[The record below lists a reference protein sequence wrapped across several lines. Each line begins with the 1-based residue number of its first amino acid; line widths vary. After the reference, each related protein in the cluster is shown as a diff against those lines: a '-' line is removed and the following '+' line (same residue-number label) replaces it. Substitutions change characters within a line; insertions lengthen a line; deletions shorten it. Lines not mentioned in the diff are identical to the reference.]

1 MELLD
6 SLTVQRAHVL
16 GTIEDLSDE
25 DLRRPVLPSGWTIL
39 GLINHLAL
47 DDEMFWFRC
56 VMAGE
61 QDAIAELEAA
71 PDAWQVGPDVPAA
84 SVLDRYRREA
94 ERADAII
101 AKAPLEASPAWWPAD
116 LFGDWRLDTNLQVL
130 LHVIVETSTH
140 AGHLDAVRELIDG
153 KQWIV
158 LG

>member
-16 GTIEDLSDE
+16 GTIEDLADE

-39 GLINHLAL
+39 GLVNHLTL
-47 DDEMFWFRC
+47 DDEMFWFRA

-61 QDAIAELEAA
+61 QDAIAELDAA
-71 PDAWQVGPDVPAA
+71 PDSWQVGPDVPAA
-84 SVLDRYRREA
+84 SVLDRYRLEA
-94 ERADAII
+94 ALADAII
-101 AKAPLEASPAWWPAD
+101 EQAPLDASPAWWPAD
-116 LFGDWRLDTNLQVL
+116 QFGSWRLNTNEQVL
-130 LHVIVETSTH
+130 LHVITETAVH

>member
-16 GTIEDLSDE
+16 GTVEDLADE
-25 DLRRPVLPSGWTIL
+25 DLRRAVLPSGWTIL
-39 GLINHLAL
+39 GLVNHLAL

-56 VMAGE
+56 VMAG
-61 QDAIAELEAA
+61 QRDAIAELDAA
-71 PDAWQVGPDVPAA
+71 PDAWQVGPDVPAD
-84 SVLDRYRREA
+84 SVLDRYRLEA
-94 ERADAII
+94 ALADAII
-101 AKAPLEASPAWWPAD
+101 EQAPLDASPAWWPAD
-116 LFGDWRLDTNLQVL
+116 QFGDWRLHTNEQVL
-130 LHVIVETSTH
+130 LHVITETAVH